1 MLIGKLRSIKEA
13 DLSKLNQELSKQQ
26 SVLSQEAFDEKFRDF
41 SNKVSEVQRE
51 FQVKKNS
58 IDQADLDAISKI
70 EEVVNAI
77 VIEVAKSKG
86 LTLVIPSAST
96 MFYKTELD
104 ITDQVLKSLDQRLKK
119 IDIKYEL
126 PPATPKGAKK

>member
-1 MLIGKLRSIKEA
+1 
-13 DLSKLNQELSKQQ
+13 LNQELSKQQ